1 MWDKFD
7 QTTMGITVKNL
18 KGSSLP
24 DELGGPGR
32 QLKRLQASKVNLF
45 FYTYSFELITDTFSL
60 RRKQ

>member
-7 QTTMGITVKNL
+7 QKTMGITVKNL

-32 QLKRLQASKVNLF
+32 QLKRLQASKVTFINIYFTCINIF
-45 FYTYSFELITDTFSL
+45 FL
-60 RRKQ
+60 